1 MKKFIKIGLISLA
14 LIIVALIAIPL
25 IFKGK
30 IVEKVQSEANK
41 KLNATLAF
49 KDISLSAFKNFPNIT
64 VGIEQFS
71 LIGQNEFVG
80 DTLFAAD
87 NFAIT
92 TDIMSVIRGSEIQIK
107 SIILKKGTINL
118 LVTDSGK
125 VNWDIMKPSETKPT
139 KEKTSEP
146 SAFKIALQKLSIS
159 ETNIIYDDKQSGMFT
174 QIEQL
179 NHTAKGDLTAD
190 FTNLTTNSTIESLT
204 FIYGGLAYLKKV
216 KVDYKADFGLDLKNS
231 VYEFKE
237 NELAINDLKTKL
249 AGKIEMPTSDI
260 KIDLKFEAIKNEFK
274 AFLSL
279 VPNAYNESFKDLK
292 SSGTLAFKG
301 YVKGIYNEKSL
312 PGYGIDLNIENGM
325 FQYPSLPRSVSDVQ
339 VKCKIDCPSG
349 VPDATVID
357 APKIHVN
364 LGQFPI
370 DARLRVTTPVSD
382 ANIDAA
388 LKGALN
394 LASVKEFFPLDASTQ
409 LSGDL
414 KADISAKGRMSAID
428 RGQYEQFELN
438 GTASIA
444 NFIYTAKDLAQPI
457 NIAIADMKFN
467 PKVVE
472 LIQLK
477 MKTGASDIAATGKIE
492 NHLAY
497 IFRDEPI
504 KGQLDLS
511 SNLLNL
517 NPFLATEKEAKSP
530 QTTTAA
536 EDVMG
541 YIRIPANIDFIVNA
555 SVGKLIYDNMNID
568 NLKGQLKIVNQTVIM
583 NNVAMNLLGGSLGL
597 NGQYNTQKASGPQVD
612 LKLDI
617 KNFDIK
623 QTAKTFNT
631 VKQLAPIA
639 ENTTGKVS
647 SNFNMRAEADKSFNF
662 DYNTV
667 FASGSF
673 STSQIVIEG
682 FEMVKKLA
690 ETLKIDK
697 LKKWQMEKLSGQ
709 FEIVKGK
716 LFVKPFDTQIGNYKA
731 KIGGSNSIDQS
742 IDYTMNIEIPKN
754 EFGGAA
760 NAVLNNLVAQANAKG
775 IQGGIPD
782 IIPVDIFITGTFTDP
797 KVRTS
802 LKEKGKD
809 ALNDLKNL
817 AEQKAREE
825 AEKLKQ
831 KAQDEIDKK
840 KKELENKVNQEKD
853 KLKSEAEK
861 AKAEAERKAKEEAEK
876 VKDKAK
882 KDAEKKIKGLFGK

>member
-1 MKKFIKIGLISLA
+1 MKKVIKISLIVLGIIILA
-14 LIIVALIAIPL
+14 IVAIPF

-30 IVEKVQSEANK
+30 IMEKVQAEANK
-41 KLNATLAF
+41 QLNATLAF

-64 VGIEQFS
+64 IGIEQFS
-71 LIGQNEFVG
+71 LIGQNEFAG
-80 DTLFAAD
+80 DTLFSAED
-87 NFAIT
+87 FAIT
-92 TDIMSVIRGSEIQIK
+92 TDIMSVIRGSEIQVK
-107 SIILKKGTINL
+107 SIILKKGNINL
-118 LVTDSGK
+118 LVTETGK
-125 VNWDIMKPSETKPT
+125 VNWDIMKPTETKPAED
-139 KEKTSEP
+139 KAGEP
-146 SAFKIALQKLSIS
+146 SAFKVALQKLSIS
-159 ETNIIYDDKQSGMFT
+159 ETNITYNDKQSGMFT

-190 FTNLTTNSTIESLT
+190 FTNLSTNSTIEGLT
-204 FIYGGLAYLKKV
+204 YVYGGVAYLKKV
-216 KVDYKADFGLDLKNS
+216 KVDYKADLGLDLKNS
-231 VYEFKE
+231 IYEFKE
-237 NELAINDLKTKL
+237 NELGINDLMLKL
-249 AGKIEMPTSDI
+249 VGKIEKPADDI
-260 KIDLKFEAIKNEFK
+260 KFDLNFEAIKNEFK

-292 SSGTLAFKG
+292 SSGTLSFKG
-301 YVKGIYNEKSL
+301 YVKGIYNEKSM

-325 FQYPSLPRSVSDVQ
+325 FQYPSLPRAVTDVQ

-370 DARLRVTTPVSD
+370 DARLKVTTPVSD

-388 LKGALN
+388 VKGALN

-409 LSGDL
+409 LNGNV

-428 RGQYEQFELN
+428 RGQYEQFQLD
-438 GTASIA
+438 GTASVA
-444 NFIYTAKDLAQPI
+444 NFNYSAKDLAQPI

-467 PKVVE
+467 PKQVE
-472 LIQLK
+472 LLQLRL
-477 MKTGASDIAATGKIE
+477 KTGVSDISANGIIE

-504 KGQLDLS
+504 KGLLNLS

-517 NPFLATEKEAKSP
+517 NPFLASETETKPA
-530 QTTTAA
+530 TAA
-536 EDVMG
+536 APTEDVMG
-541 YIRIPANIDFIVNA
+541 YIRVPANVDFTVNA
-555 SVGKLIYDNMNID
+555 TVGKLIYDNMNID
-568 NLKGQLKIVNQTVIM
+568 NVKGQLRIANQTVSM

-597 NGQYNTQKASGPQVD
+597 NGNYNTQNASGPKVD
-612 LKLDI
+612 LKLDV
-617 KNFDIK
+617 KNFNIK

-639 ENTTGKVS
+639 ENTVGNVS
-647 SNFNMRAEADKSFNF
+647 SNFSMRAEADKNFNF

-667 FASGSF
+667 NASGSF
-673 STSQIVIEG
+673 ATSQIVIEG

-697 LKKWQMEKLSGQ
+697 LKKWQMEKMSGQ
-709 FEIVKGK
+709 FEIVSGK
-716 LFVKPFDTQIGNYKA
+716 LFVKPFDTKIGNYKA
-731 KIGGSNSIDQS
+731 KIAGSNGIDQN
-742 IDYTMNIEIPKN
+742 IDYVMNIEIPKN

-760 NAVLNNLVAQANAKG
+760 NAVLNNLVSQANAKG
-775 IQGGIPD
+775 LQGGIPD
-782 IIPVDIFITGTFTDP
+782 LIPVDVFVTGSFTNP
-797 KVRTS
+797 KIRTS

-809 ALNDLKNL
+809 ALNDLKNQ

-825 AEKLKQ
+825 AEKLKA
-831 KAQDEIDKK
+831 KAQAELDKQK
-840 KKELENKVNQEKD
+840 KDLENKVNAEKD

-861 AKAEAERKAKEEAEK
+861 AKAEAERKAKEELEK
-876 VKDKAK
+876 AKDKAK
-882 KDAEKKIKGLFGK
+882 KDAENRVKGLFGK